1 MSDAYI
7 VEAVRSPIGRKNGS
21 LSSFHPIDLLG
32 TVLKGLLERAGVDP
46 LQVDDV
52 IGGCVTQTGEQG
64 VNVTRNAWIAAGLP
78 WDVPATSVDRQCG
91 SSQQAVHFG
100 AQGVMAG
107 AYDLVIACGV
117 ESMSRVGLG
126 ANGLQP
132 GFPFSQAWIDVVGGP
147 QNIYTQFQAAQDI
160 AREWGITREDMDAL
174 ALQSHQRAAKATD
187 EGRFERE
194 VLPIKVTLK
203 DGTVEEFTTDEC
215 IRRDTSL
222 EKLASLPPVRED
234 CPDIT
239 AGNSS
244 PYSDGAAAIL
254 IASERKAEELGL
266 KPRARFHAFALA
278 GTTPVVM
285 LQGPVPVTRKIFER
299 TGMSV
304 GDIDVFECNE
314 AMGSVMPMWQRE
326 FDIPLEKVNVNG
338 SGISLGHP
346 VGASGARIMTT
357 LLHELERSG
366 GRYGFQ
372 TMCEGGGQSNA
383 TIIERVG

>member
-1 MSDAYI
+1 MGEAYI
-7 VEAVRSPIGRKNGS
+7 VGAVRSPIGKKKGK
-21 LSSFHPIDLLG
+21 LAGLHATDLLG
-32 TVLKGLLERAGVDP
+32 AVLRGLLERSGVDP

-100 AQGVMAG
+100 AAGVAAG
-107 AYDLVIACGV
+107 HYDLVIACGV

-147 QNIYTQFQAAQDI
+147 EYIYTQFQAAQEI
-160 AREWGITREDMDAL
+160 ARKWGVTRQDMDEL
-174 ALQSHQRAAKATD
+174 ALQSHQRAAQATD

-194 VLPIKVTLK
+194 IVPIKVTQE
-203 DGTVEEFTTDEC
+203 DGTVEEVVEDGC
-215 IRRDTSL
+215 IRRDTTL

-244 PYSDGAAAIL
+244 PYSDGASAVL
-254 IASERKAEELGL
+254 IASAEKAEELGL
-266 KPRARFHAFALA
+266 EKRARFHAFAIA
-278 GTTPVVM
+278 GCEPIVM
-285 LQGPVPVTRKIFER
+285 LQGPVPVTTKILEK
-299 TGMSV
+299 TGMGV
-304 GDIDVFECNE
+304 GDIDLFECNE
-314 AMGSVMPMWQRE
+314 AMGSIMPMWQRE
-326 FDIPLEKVNVNG
+326 FDVPLERINVNG

-346 VGASGARIMTT
+346 VGATGARMTVT
-357 LLHELERSG
+357 LLHELERTG
-366 GRYGFQ
+366 KRFGFQ
-372 TMCEGGGQSNA
+372 TMCEGGGQANA
-383 TIIERVG
+383 TIIERLG

>member
-1 MSDAYI
+1 MGEAYI
-7 VEAVRSPIGRKNGS
+7 VGAVRSPIGKKKGK
-21 LSSFHPIDLLG
+21 LSGLHPTDLLG
-32 TVLKGLLERAGVDP
+32 AVLKGLLERTGVDP

-100 AQGVMAG
+100 AAGVAAG
-107 AYDLVIACGV
+107 HYDLVVACGV
-117 ESMSRVGLG
+117 EAMSRVGLG

-147 QNIYTQFQAAQDI
+147 EYIYTQFQAAQEI
-160 AREWGITREDMDAL
+160 AREWGITRQDMDEL
-174 ALQSHQRAAKATD
+174 ALQSHQRAAQATD

-194 VLPIKVTLK
+194 IVPIKVTQE
-203 DGTVEEFTTDEC
+203 DGTVEEVVEDGC
-215 IRRDTSL
+215 IRRDTTL

-244 PYSDGAAAIL
+244 PYSDGASAVL
-254 IASERKAEELGL
+254 IASAEKAEELGL
-266 KPRARFHAFALA
+266 KRRARFHAFAIA
-278 GTTPVVM
+278 GCEPVVM
-285 LQGPVPVTRKIFER
+285 LKGPVPVTRKIFEK
-299 TGMSV
+299 TGMGV
-304 GDIDVFECNE
+304 EDIDLFECNE
-314 AMGSVMPMWQRE
+314 AMGSIMPMWQRE
-326 FDIPLEKVNVNG
+326 FDVPLEKVNVNG

-346 VGASGARIMTT
+346 VGATGARMTVT

-366 GRYGFQ
+366 KRFGFQ
-372 TMCEGGGQSNA
+372 TMCEGGGQANA
-383 TIIERVG
+383 TIIERLD